1 MKLKNLWLIAV
12 AILIYACNAEETRS
26 WEVTFDPNKPKDPN
40 EQSIINVAAG
50 KFYKMNVVANSA
62 YADKAPLDPWTSG
75 TKLTD
80 EETGTLST
88 KNRGVGWD
96 AQTVEVI
103 IDLGSLRN
111 ITEVSVHAISDP
123 TSQIVFP
130 AQIEVS
136 TSKDKSQWEKAA
148 SPITYSDSNG
158 KSDAWGKTDFSNV
171 ACRYVKATLKSSAST
186 STMMLIDEIKVMGEF
201 HNDMKYVPEK
211 GCYHGA
217 FPPLYG
223 FDPED
228 REGSTDQCAVAL
240 FEKLVGKQLSMIL
253 WYQNMEPG
261 RNFSEMQTVREK
273 YWGKNYQG
281 KYRFFLYGWLPVI
294 PTQQMANGELD
305 DFHKSYFAE
314 VAAQK
319 VRDMGPIW
327 FRPANEMNGSWTPY
341 YGDPTNYVKAWRRM
355 YNIAEQLGVTAYNV
369 FVWSPNSVSMPGTE
383 ANAMKNY
390 YPGDMYVDWL
400 GVSCYPP
407 SLSATYPEERSPVGR
422 LIRALVFRLLGRGRL
437 LLLHVS
443 SFLSSLDFSSALSS
457 FTSFLKSLMLLPS
470 ALPTPASL
478 PPPNSTSA
486 NTTIRMISVVPRRMF
501 VSSLSSISCPCQTF
515 PRCPARIFSPRAIP
529 RRHRPASRRPS
540 RRAERRELP
549 SPARPSRIPS

>member
-88 KNRGVGWD
+88 KNRGVGWN

-103 IDLGSLRN
+103 IDLGSLRS

-148 SPITYSDSNG
+148 SPISYSDSNG

-261 RNFSEMQTVREK
+261 RNSAKCKQYVRNTGEK
-273 YWGKNYQG
+273 TIRANTDSSFTDGCPSFPPSKW
-281 KYRFFLYGWLPVI
+281 
-294 PTQQMANGELD
+294 QMANLTIFTNHTSPKWLPKKYVTWD
-305 DFHKSYFAE
+305 LS
-314 VAAQK
+314 
-319 VRDMGPIW
+319 
-327 FRPANEMNGSWTPY
+327 GS
-341 YGDPTNYVKAWRRM
+341 DQPTK
-355 YNIAEQLGVTAYNV
+355 
-369 FVWSPNSVSMPGTE
+369 
-383 ANAMKNY
+383 
-390 YPGDMYVDWL
+390 
-400 GVSCYPP
+400 
-407 SLSATYPEERSPVGR
+407 
-422 LIRALVFRLLGRGRL
+422 
-437 LLLHVS
+437 
-443 SFLSSLDFSSALSS
+443 
-457 FTSFLKSLMLLPS
+457 
-470 ALPTPASL
+470 
-478 PPPNSTSA
+478 
-486 NTTIRMISVVPRRMF
+486 
-501 VSSLSSISCPCQTF
+501 
-515 PRCPARIFSPRAIP
+515 
-529 RRHRPASRRPS
+529 
-540 RRAERRELP
+540 
-549 SPARPSRIPS
+549 

>member
-281 KYRFFLYGWLPVI
+281 KYRFFLYGWLPSF
-294 PTQQMANGELD
+294 PPNKWQMANSTI
-305 DFHKSYFAE
+305 F
-314 VAAQK
+314 
-319 VRDMGPIW
+319 
-327 FRPANEMNGSWTPY
+327 
-341 YGDPTNYVKAWRRM
+341 TNH
-355 YNIAEQLGVTAYNV
+355 T
-369 FVWSPNSVSMPGTE
+369 SP
-383 ANAMKNY
+383 K
-390 YPGDMYVDWL
+390 
-400 GVSCYPP
+400 
-407 SLSATYPEERSPVGR
+407 
-422 LIRALVFRLLGRGRL
+422 
-437 LLLHVS
+437 
-443 SFLSSLDFSSALSS
+443 
-457 FTSFLKSLMLLPS
+457 
-470 ALPTPASL
+470 
-478 PPPNSTSA
+478 
-486 NTTIRMISVVPRRMF
+486 
-501 VSSLSSISCPCQTF
+501 
-515 PRCPARIFSPRAIP
+515 
-529 RRHRPASRRPS
+529 
-540 RRAERRELP
+540 
-549 SPARPSRIPS
+549 